1 MFKFLEKPLVPR
13 GVGPVYFQQKRKFTV
28 PGSKHFINRKEKKN
42 VFFLQ
47 HVQFNVAYVN
57 NLLFILLSLNNT
69 ELLSLM
75 KEQANEMIKR

>member
-13 GVGPVYFQQKRKFTV
+13 GVGPVYLQQKRKFTL
-28 PGSKHFINRKEKKN
+28 PGSKNFINRKEKKGF
-42 VFFLQ
+42 FFLQ

-57 NLLFILLSLNNT
+57 TLLFILLPLTNT
-69 ELLSLM
+69 ELLSLT